1 MSSHRSGD
9 ESSTVSD
16 KKFYLRQ
23 LLEKGGSGSGN
34 CFATRL
40 QFLERQQCTTGQ
52 VESPGNQLGSPSP
65 LSFLLSCQ
73 RRESVL
79 LVLERF
85 LGRQGAC
92 AEGTGFKGLP
102 KEPEAPFLVLP
113 RRKENSPLV
122 KGRGSL
128 GGLHVLRKPA
138 YEMLFRASE
147 EKKKQVSNI
156 SSCSP
161 EFSAPTLQRLWAF
174 AIIHLTLPR

>member
-1 MSSHRSGD
+1 MATVLPLDFNSWRGNSVPQARSNPRG
-9 ESSTVSD
+9 TNWGAH
-16 KKFYLRQ
+16 
-23 LLEKGGSGSGN
+23 LL
-34 CFATRL
+34 
-40 QFLERQQCTTGQ
+40 
-52 VESPGNQLGSPSP
+52 SPSCY
-65 LSFLLSCQ
+65 LAKEENLF
-73 RRESVL
+73 L

-85 LGRQGAC
+85 PGRQGAC

-147 EKKKQVSNI
+147 KKKASI
-156 SSCSP
+156 KC
-161 EFSAPTLQRLWAF
+161 
-174 AIIHLTLPR
+174 

>member
-1 MSSHRSGD
+1 MSSHRSWD
-9 ESSTVSD
+9 ESSTASSD

-23 LLEKGGSGSGN
+23 LLEKGGRGSGN
-34 CFATRL
+34 CSAARL
-40 QFLERQQCTTGQ
+40 QFLEGQPCTAGRLTGR

-73 RRESVL
+73 RGKSVL

-85 LGRQGAC
+85 LGRQWAC

-102 KEPEAPFLVLP
+102 QEPEAPFLVLP
-113 RRKENSPLV
+113 RRKENSPLA

-138 YEMLFRASE
+138 HEITFQSIR
-147 EKKKQVSNI
+147 EKKASIK
-156 SSCSP
+156 C
-161 EFSAPTLQRLWAF
+161 
-174 AIIHLTLPR
+174 